1 MFRSEIKLR
10 VRYGETDRMGY
21 VYYGNYA
28 EYFEVARVEALRD
41 LGITYRDMED
51 SGIVL
56 PVLDYKIKYV
66 KPAYYDELLTIK
78 TRIEN
83 PPSARIHFNYE
94 TFNEEGVLLNFA
106 ETTLVFINSQTRK
119 PCPPPDY
126 FTAKFASFFLKL

>member
-28 EYFEVARVEALRD
+28 EYFEVARVEALRE
-41 LGITYRDMED
+41 LGITYKDMED

-56 PVLDYKIKYV
+56 PVLDFKIKYV
-66 KPAYYDELLTIK
+66 KPAFYDELLTIK

-83 PPSARIHFNYE
+83 PPAARIHFNYE

-119 PCPPPDY
+119 PCQPPDY
-126 FTAKFASFFLKL
+126 LTTKFASFFD

>member
-1 MFRSEIKLR
+1 
-10 VRYGETDRMGY
+10 MGY

-41 LGITYRDMED
+41 LGITYREMED

-66 KPAYYDELLTIK
+66 KPAFYDELLTIK
-78 TRIEN
+78 TRIEH
-83 PPSARIHFNYE
+83 PPTARIHFNYE
-94 TFNEEGVLLNFA
+94 TFNEAGVLLNFA

-119 PCPPPDY
+119 PCQPPDY
-126 FTAKFASFFLKL
+126 FTAKFASFYT